1 MSNNFA
7 YDVIAPVRIVG
18 KDIFPEAGREV
29 IAGTDST
36 EDCAEA
42 DHKTSGK
49 KKIADKICYGGTEKR
64 SCVSLIFRS
73 EFKSVF
79 RCKRQKIL
87 IGYQFHCDQS
97 DQNKS

>member
-18 KDIFPEAGREV
+18 KDIFPEAGSKV
-29 IAGTDST
+29 ITGADST

-42 DHKTSGK
+42 DHKASGK
-49 KKIADKICYGGTEKR
+49 KKIADKICDGGAEKR

-73 EFKSVF
+73 ELKSIF
-79 RCKRQKIL
+79 CSKSQKVL
-87 IGYQFHCDQS
+87 VSYQFHCDHSNQ
-97 DQNKS
+97 DKS